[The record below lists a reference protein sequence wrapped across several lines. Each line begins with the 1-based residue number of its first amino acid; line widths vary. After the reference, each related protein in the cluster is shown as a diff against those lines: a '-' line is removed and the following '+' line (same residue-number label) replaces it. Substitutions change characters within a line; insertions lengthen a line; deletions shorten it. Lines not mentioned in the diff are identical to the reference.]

1 MFIMRNTNKNIGLFT
16 VLALIIGSFTTVA
29 QQDAQYTQFMYNTVA
44 INPAYA
50 GNRGMFS
57 AIALHRSQWA
67 GLDGAPVTQSI
78 SVHSP
83 IGLNNVG
90 LGFSVVND
98 QIGPASETYANID
111 FSYMLDVG
119 VDSRL
124 SFGLKAGGHVL
135 NVDLQ
140 SLQLPNQNDP
150 RFQQN
155 VENRFSPNIG
165 AGVYFHT
172 SRFYIGASAPNLL
185 TSEHFQA
192 SNDLTGASFIAAERI
207 HYYLTSG
214 YVFDITDNIKLKP
227 ATMIK
232 AVSGA
237 PLQADVNL
245 SMLYAEKLTLGASYR
260 WSAALSGLIGYQV
273 SDQVMIGI
281 AYDRETTALGN
292 TNFNSGSYEAFLRFE
307 LLRDYDRMETPRFF

>member
-1 MFIMRNTNKNIGLFT
+1 MITMKHT
-16 VLALIIGSFTTVA
+16 VKELRLMIFLTLIVGCFSSIA

-50 GNRGMFS
+50 GNRGMLS
-57 AIALHRSQWA
+57 AIALHRSQWV
-67 GLDGAPVTQSI
+67 GLDGAPVTQSV

-83 IGLNNVG
+83 IGLGNVG

-98 QIGPASETYANID
+98 KIGPASETYGNID
-111 FSYMLDVG
+111 FSYSIDVG
-119 VDSRL
+119 YESRL
-124 SFGLKAGGHVL
+124 SFGLKAGGHLL

-140 SLQLPNQNDP
+140 SLELPNQNDP

-155 VENRFSPNIG
+155 VENNFSPNIG

-172 SRFYIGASAPNLL
+172 NRFYIGASAPNMLRN
-185 TSEHFQA
+185 EHFQA
-192 SNDLTGASFIAAERI
+192 SNDPTGASFIAVERV

-214 YVFDITDNIKLKP
+214 YVFDISDNIQLKP
-227 ATMIK
+227 ATMVK
-232 AVSGA
+232 AVAGS

-260 WSAALSGLIGYQV
+260 WSAALSGLVGYQV
-273 SDQVMIGI
+273 NDQVLIGI

-292 TNFNSGSYEAFLRFE
+292 TNFNSGSYEAFIRFE
-307 LLRDYDRMETPRFF
+307 LQRDYTRMETPRFF

>member
-185 TSEHFQA
+185 TNEHFQA

-214 YVFDITDNIKLKP
+214 YVFDIADNIKLKP

-260 WSAALSGLIGYQV
+260 WSAALSGLLGYQV